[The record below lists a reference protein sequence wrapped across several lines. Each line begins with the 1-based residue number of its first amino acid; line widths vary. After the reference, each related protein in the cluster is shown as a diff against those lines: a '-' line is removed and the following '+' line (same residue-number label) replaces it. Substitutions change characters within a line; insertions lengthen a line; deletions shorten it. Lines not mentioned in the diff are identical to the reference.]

1 VYPLALLWFF
11 ENNQSSALFSAAVFL
26 LYRTIGI
33 NYQFGTKNREAG
45 PPIFL
50 KLSFLFFVAL
60 TTLFG
65 NFSIVLFAFSDSQF
79 VTTGLYAFWFAFVD
93 GLFIFALNFGVYHT
107 RQILKNLS
115 RSSAPVK
122 GSGEQTL
129 PRKKALRNLALI
141 QLHLHIALILGF
153 IDRVF
158 FYRSTTGNPNGFN
171 RDGASTVLPWL
182 NCFSATFMLWYA
194 WTPLVLHFE
203 AASEHPKTEVIS
215 IHDEDEM
222 LTFTAMLMGKRATSV
237 NFTPPKEQPLTPRK
251 QEGTEAELLV
261 NPEEQRPILP
271 TQSEMQKESSESIP
285 LSSSVSA
292 LRIESPPLDQ
302 VRKGCATASNLII
315 IAEEKSQEGEPVTE
329 ENTI

>member
-1 VYPLALLWFF
+1 
-11 ENNQSSALFSAAVFL
+11 
-26 LYRTIGI
+26 
-33 NYQFGTKNREAG
+33 
-45 PPIFL
+45 
-50 KLSFLFFVAL
+50 
-60 TTLFG
+60 
-65 NFSIVLFAFSDSQF
+65 

-115 RSSAPVK
+115 RSSAPIK

-251 QEGTEAELLV
+251 QGQGTEAELLV
-261 NPEEQRPILP
+261 NSEEQRPILP
-271 TQSEMQKESSESIP
+271 TQSEMQKESPESIP

-292 LRIESPPLDQ
+292 LLIESPTPPLDQ
-302 VRKGCATASNLII
+302 VPKRSAASNLII
-315 IAEEKSQEGEPVTE
+315 IAEEKSQEGEPVIE